1 MEVKNRILSEK
12 NEFYLPKEE
21 FLTVLHFSLQYPNW
35 VQELRTEPDT
45 SKAIT
50 YDGEKVQ
57 TSGGYDAC
65 SETAM
70 RRYTL
75 DKKKKLVEDIARE
88 VAPEI
93 YDYLILGVAYG
104 WTFWQLQAK
113 GMPCGKDMY
122 YRKRRQF
129 YFCLSSE
136 MNNVINLH

>member
-1 MEVKNRILSEK
+1 MKNRVLSEK

-21 FLTVLHFSLQYPNW
+21 FLTVLHFALQYPNW

-50 YDGEKVQ
+50 YDEERVQ

-70 RRYTL
+70 CRYML
-75 DKKKKLVEDIARE
+75 EKKKKLVEDTARE

-113 GMPCGKDMY
+113 GMPCEKDTY
-122 YRKRRQF
+122 YNRRRKF
-129 YFCLSSE
+129 YHLLAKK
-136 MNNVINLH
+136 I

>member
-1 MEVKNRILSEK
+1 MKNRVLSEK
-12 NEFYLPKEE
+12 NAFYLPKEE
-21 FLTVLHFSLQYPNW
+21 FLTVLHFALQYPNW

-50 YDGEKVQ
+50 YDEERVQ

-70 RRYTL
+70 RRYML
-75 DKKKKLVEDIARE
+75 EKKKKLVEDTARE

-113 GMPCGKDMY
+113 GMPCEKDMY
-122 YRKRRQF
+122 YNRRRKF
-129 YFCLSSE
+129 YHLLAKK
-136 MNNVINLH
+136 I

>member
-1 MEVKNRILSEK
+1 MKNRVLSEK

-21 FLTVLHFSLQYPNW
+21 FLTVLHFALQYPNW

-50 YDGEKVQ
+50 YDEERVQ

-70 RRYTL
+70 RRYML
-75 DKKKKLVEDIARE
+75 EKKKKLVEDIARE

-113 GMPCGKDMY
+113 GMPCEKDTY
-122 YRKRRQF
+122 YNRRRKF
-129 YFCLSSE
+129 YHLLAKK
-136 MNNVINLH
+136 I

>member
-1 MEVKNRILSEK
+1 MKNRVLSEK

-21 FLTVLHFSLQYPNW
+21 FLTVLHFALQYPNW

-50 YDGEKVQ
+50 YDEERVQ

-70 RRYTL
+70 RRYML
-75 DKKKKLVEDIARE
+75 EKKKKLVEDTARE

-113 GMPCGKDMY
+113 GMPCEKDTY
-122 YRKRRQF
+122 YNRRRKF
-129 YFCLSSE
+129 YHLLAKK
-136 MNNVINLH
+136 I

>member
-1 MEVKNRILSEK
+1 MSEK

-50 YDGEKVQ
+50 YDEERVQ

-70 RRYTL
+70 RRYAL
-75 DKKKKLVEDIARE
+75 AKKKQLVEDTVRE

-93 YDYLILGVAYG
+93 YEYLLLGVAYG
-104 WTFWQLQAK
+104 WTFWQLKKQGIQCEK
-113 GMPCGKDMY
+113 TMY
-122 YRKRRQF
+122 YERRRKF
-129 YFCLSSE
+129 YYILAQK
-136 MNNVINLH
+136 I

>member
-1 MEVKNRILSEK
+1 MKNRILSEK

-21 FLTVLHFSLQYPNW
+21 FLTALHFALQYPNW

-50 YDGEKVQ
+50 YDEERVQ

-70 RRYTL
+70 RRYML
-75 DKKKKLVEDIARE
+75 EKKKKLVEDTVRE

-93 YDYLILGVAYG
+93 YDYLLLGVAYG

-113 GMPCGKDMY
+113 GMPCEKDMY
-122 YRKRRQF
+122 YDRRHKF
-129 YFCLSSE
+129 YYLLAQK
-136 MNNVINLH
+136 I

>member
-1 MEVKNRILSEK
+1 MEVRNRILSEK

-50 YDGEKVQ
+50 YDEERVQ

-70 RRYTL
+70 RRYEL
-75 DKKKKLVEDIARE
+75 AKKKQLVEDTVRE

-93 YDYLILGVAYG
+93 YEYLLLGVAYG
-104 WTFWQLQAK
+104 WTFWQLKQQGIQCEK
-113 GMPCGKDMY
+113 TMY
-122 YRKRRQF
+122 YERRRKF
-129 YFCLSSE
+129 YYILAQK
-136 MNNVINLH
+136 I

>member
-1 MEVKNRILSEK
+1 M
-12 NEFYLPKEE
+12 
-21 FLTVLHFSLQYPNW
+21 
-35 VQELRTEPDT
+35 QELRTEPDT

-57 TSGGYDAC
+57 TSGEYDAC

-75 DKKKKLVEDIARE
+75 EKKKKLVEDTARE

-113 GMPCGKDMY
+113 GMPCEKDTY
-122 YRKRRQF
+122 YNRRRKF
-129 YFCLSSE
+129 YHLLAKK
-136 MNNVINLH
+136 I

>member
-1 MEVKNRILSEK
+1 MKNRVLSEK

-21 FLTVLHFSLQYPNW
+21 FLTVLHFALQYPNW

-50 YDGEKVQ
+50 YDEERVQ
-57 TSGGYDAC
+57 TSGGYDTC

-70 RRYTL
+70 RRYML
-75 DKKKKLVEDIARE
+75 EKKKKLVEDTARE

-113 GMPCGKDMY
+113 GMPCEKDTY
-122 YRKRRQF
+122 YNRRRKF
-129 YFCLSSE
+129 YHLLAKK
-136 MNNVINLH
+136 I

>member
-1 MEVKNRILSEK
+1 MKNRILSEK

-21 FLTVLHFSLQYPNW
+21 FLTVLHFALQYPNW

-50 YDGEKVQ
+50 YDEERVQ

-70 RRYTL
+70 RRYML
-75 DKKKKLVEDIARE
+75 EKKKKLVEDTVRE

-93 YDYLILGVAYG
+93 YDYLLLGVAYG
-104 WTFWQLQAK
+104 WTFWQLQEK

-122 YRKRRQF
+122 YDRRHKF
-129 YFCLSSE
+129 YYLLAQK
-136 MNNVINLH
+136 I

>member
-1 MEVKNRILSEK
+1 MKNRILSEK

-21 FLTVLHFSLQYPNW
+21 FLTVLHFALQYPNW

-50 YDGEKVQ
+50 YDEERVQ

-70 RRYTL
+70 RRYML
-75 DKKKKLVEDIARE
+75 EKKKKLVEDTARE

-113 GMPCGKDMY
+113 GMPCEKDTY
-122 YRKRRQF
+122 YNRRRKF
-129 YFCLSSE
+129 YHLLAKK
-136 MNNVINLH
+136 I

>member
-1 MEVKNRILSEK
+1 M
-12 NEFYLPKEE
+12 
-21 FLTVLHFSLQYPNW
+21 
-35 VQELRTEPDT
+35 EPDT

-70 RRYTL
+70 RRYML
-75 DKKKKLVEDIARE
+75 EKKKKLVEDTARE

-93 YDYLILGVAYG
+93 YDYLVLGVAYG

-113 GMPCGKDMY
+113 GMPCEKDMY
-122 YRKRRQF
+122 YDRRHKF
-129 YFCLSSE
+129 YYLLAQK
-136 MNNVINLH
+136 I

>member
-1 MEVKNRILSEK
+1 MEVRNRILSEK

-21 FLTVLHFSLQYPNW
+21 FLTVLHFALQYPNW

-57 TSGGYDAC
+57 TSGGYDAAA
-65 SETAM
+65 ETAM

-75 DKKKKLVEDIARE
+75 EKKKKLVEETARE

-93 YDYLILGVAYG
+93 CDYLLLGVAYG

-113 GMPCGKDMY
+113 GMPCGNTAYYEKRRRFY
-122 YRKRRQF
+122 YRLAQK
-129 YFCLSSE
+129 
-136 MNNVINLH
+136 I

>member
-1 MEVKNRILSEK
+1 MKNRILSEK

-21 FLTVLHFSLQYPNW
+21 FLTVLHFALQYPNW
-35 VQELRTEPDT
+35 ERELRTMPDT

-70 RRYTL
+70 RRYML
-75 DKKKKLVEDIARE
+75 EKKKKLVEDTARE

-113 GMPCGKDMY
+113 GMPCEKDTY
-122 YRKRRQF
+122 YNRRRKF
-129 YFCLSSE
+129 YHLLAKK
-136 MNNVINLH
+136 I

>member
-1 MEVKNRILSEK
+1 MRDGERMEVKNRVLSEK

-21 FLTVLHFSLQYPNW
+21 FLTVLHFALQYPNW

-50 YDGEKVQ
+50 YDEERVQ

-70 RRYTL
+70 RRYML
-75 DKKKKLVEDIARE
+75 EKKKKLVEDTARE

-113 GMPCGKDMY
+113 GMPCEKDTY
-122 YRKRRQF
+122 YNRRRKF
-129 YFCLSSE
+129 YHLLAKK
-136 MNNVINLH
+136 I

>member
-1 MEVKNRILSEK
+1 MSEK

-21 FLTVLHFSLQYPNW
+21 FLTVLHFALQYPNW

-75 DKKKKLVEDIARE
+75 EKKKKLVEDTARE

-93 YDYLILGVAYG
+93 FDYLILGVAYG

-113 GMPCGKDMY
+113 GMPCGKNAY

-129 YFCLSSE
+129 YYCLSSE
-136 MNNVINLH
+136 MNNVVNLR

>member
-1 MEVKNRILSEK
+1 MKNRILSEK

-57 TSGGYDAC
+57 TSGEYDAC

-70 RRYTL
+70 RRYTRET
-75 DKKKKLVEDIARE
+75 KKKLVEDTARE

-113 GMPCGKDMY
+113 GMPCEKDTY
-122 YRKRRQF
+122 YNRRRKF
-129 YFCLSSE
+129 YHLLAKK
-136 MNNVINLH
+136 I

>member
-1 MEVKNRILSEK
+1 MEVRNRILSEK

-45 SKAIT
+45 SNAIT
-50 YDGEKVQ
+50 YDEERVQ

-70 RRYTL
+70 RRYAL
-75 DKKKKLVEDIARE
+75 AKKKQLVEDTVRE

-93 YDYLILGVAYG
+93 YEYLLLGVAYG
-104 WTFWQLQAK
+104 WTFWQLKQQGIQCEK
-113 GMPCGKDMY
+113 TMY
-122 YRKRRQF
+122 YERRRKF
-129 YFCLSSE
+129 YYILAQK
-136 MNNVINLH
+136 I

>member
-1 MEVKNRILSEK
+1 MKNRILSEK

-21 FLTVLHFSLQYPNW
+21 FLTVLHFALQYPNW
-35 VQELRTEPDT
+35 ERELRTMPDT

-75 DKKKKLVEDIARE
+75 EKKKKLVEDTARE
-88 VAPEI
+88 VAPGI
-93 YDYLILGVAYG
+93 YEYILLGVAYG
-104 WTFWQLQAK
+104 WTFWQLQEK

>member
-1 MEVKNRILSEK
+1 MKNRILSEK

-21 FLTVLHFSLQYPNW
+21 FLTVLHYALQYPNW

-50 YDGEKVQ
+50 YDEERVQ

-65 SETAM
+65 SEIAM
-70 RRYTL
+70 RRYML
-75 DKKKKLVEDIARE
+75 EKKKKLVEDTARE

-113 GMPCGKDMY
+113 GMPCEKDMY
-122 YRKRRQF
+122 YDRRHKF
-129 YFCLSSE
+129 YYLLAQK
-136 MNNVINLH
+136 I

>member
-1 MEVKNRILSEK
+1 MKNRILSEK

-21 FLTVLHFSLQYPNW
+21 FLTVLHFAQQYPNW
-35 VQELRTEPDT
+35 ERELRTEPDT

-50 YDGEKVQ
+50 YDEERVQ

-70 RRYTL
+70 RRYAL
-75 DKKKKLVEDIARE
+75 AKKKQLVEDTVRE

-93 YDYLILGVAYG
+93 YEYLLLGVAYG

-113 GMPCGKDMY
+113 GMPCEKDTY
-122 YRKRRQF
+122 YNRRRKF
-129 YFCLSSE
+129 YHLLAKK
-136 MNNVINLH
+136 I

>member
-1 MEVKNRILSEK
+1 MSEK

-21 FLTVLHFSLQYPNW
+21 FLTVLHFALQYPNW

-57 TSGGYDAC
+57 TSGDYDAAA
-65 SETAM
+65 ETAM

-75 DKKKKLVEDIARE
+75 EKKKKLVENTARE
-88 VAPEI
+88 AAPEI
-93 YDYLILGVAYG
+93 YDYLLLGVTYG

-113 GMPCGKDMY
+113 GMPCGNTAYYEKRRRFY
-122 YRKRRQF
+122 YRLAQK
-129 YFCLSSE
+129 
-136 MNNVINLH
+136 I

>member
-1 MEVKNRILSEK
+1 MRNRILSEK

-50 YDGEKVQ
+50 YDEERVQ

-70 RRYTL
+70 RRYEL
-75 DKKKKLVEDIARE
+75 AKKKQLVEDTVRE

-93 YDYLILGVAYG
+93 YEYLLLGVAYG
-104 WTFWQLQAK
+104 WTFWQLKQK
-113 GMPCGKDMY
+113 GIQCEKTMY
-122 YRKRRQF
+122 YERRRKF
-129 YFCLSSE
+129 YYILAQK
-136 MNNVINLH
+136 I

>member
-1 MEVKNRILSEK
+1 MKNRVLSEK

-21 FLTVLHFSLQYPNW
+21 FLTVLHFALQYPNW
-35 VQELRTEPDT
+35 VRELQQEPDT

-50 YDGEKVQ
+50 YDEERVQ

-70 RRYTL
+70 RRYML
-75 DKKKKLVEDIARE
+75 EKKKKLVEDTVRE

-93 YDYLILGVAYG
+93 YDYLLLGVAYG
-104 WTFWQLQAK
+104 WTFWQLQEK